1 MRPDFEQ
8 TLSRR
13 AFVIATLG
21 SIASAACASKTPE
34 RRVAINPTPTNSTT
48 SIGKEIEQPG
58 RYINITIYFPDY
70 EDVTTG
76 RATYSIKPGALKEQE
91 RLYDASNASRNQGSG
106 FMIETNIQRV
116 SLNEGRVTF
125 TINVGDP
132 STNPWDGAITIV
144 SGLNL
149 SDPHVL
155 SVEWSN
161 RCIGSTKLDGVEL
174 NQDLK
179 NGTNCQPKKPTK
191 QQNI

>member
-34 RRVAINPTPTNSTT
+34 RRT
-48 SIGKEIEQPG
+48 GKEIEQPG
-58 RYINITIYFPDY
+58 RYIDITIYFPDY
-70 EDVTTG
+70 ENVTTG
-76 RATYSIKPGALKEQE
+76 RATYNIKPGVLKEQE
-91 RLYDASNASRNQGSG
+91 RLYNASSSPGRE

-125 TINVGDP
+125 TVNVGDP